1 MKVRYNGGTDSYY
14 GGSQNTSNLVKGQV
28 YNVIRMIVLR
38 SETRLILEGV
48 DGEFNSVWFDEVPSD
63 DKTYM
68 AYSDEVPEV
77 GKPMNCIR
85 LDLSND
91 SDGFVECITSPVQKV
106 SKVYDKDDH
115 PLYRVTTLN
124 SVYMLTI
131 YRGQSTVVNTI

>member
-14 GGSQNTSNLVKGQV
+14 GGTKNTSNLVKGQV

-85 LDLSND
+85 LDMSND

-106 SKVYDKDDH
+106 SKVYNDGYQV
-115 PLYRVTTLN
+115 YRVTTLN

-131 YRGQSTVVNTI
+131 VDSSLL

>member
-14 GGSQNTSNLVKGQV
+14 GGTQNTSNLVKGQV

-63 DKTYM
+63 DKTNM

-77 GKPMNCIR
+77 GKPMNCTR

-131 YRGQSTVVNTI
+131 YRG

>member
-14 GGSQNTSNLVKGQV
+14 GGTQNTSNLVKGQV

-38 SETRLILEGV
+38 SETHLILEGV

-115 PLYRVTTLN
+115 PLYRVTTRN

-131 YRGQSTVVNTI
+131 YRG

>member
-14 GGSQNTSNLVKGQV
+14 GGTQNTSNLVKGQV

-48 DGEFNSVWFDEVPSD
+48 VGEFNSVWFDEVPSD

-85 LDLSND
+85 LDLS
-91 SDGFVECITSPVQKV
+91 
-106 SKVYDKDDH
+106 DH
-115 PLYRVTTLN
+115 PLYRVTTRN

-131 YRGQSTVVNTI
+131 YRG

>member
-14 GGSQNTSNLVKGQV
+14 GGTQNTSNLVKGQV

>member
-14 GGSQNTSNLVKGQV
+14 GGTQNTSNLVKGQV

-48 DGEFNSVWFDEVPSD
+48 DGEFNSVWFDEIPSD

-68 AYSDEVPEV
+68 AYSDEVPKV

-131 YRGQSTVVNTI
+131 YRG

>member
-14 GGSQNTSNLVKGQV
+14 GGTQNTSNLVKGQV

-68 AYSDEVPEV
+68 AYFDEVPEV

-85 LDLSND
+85 LDMSND

-115 PLYRVTTLN
+115 PLYRVTTRN

-131 YRGQSTVVNTI
+131 YRG

>member
-1 MKVRYNGGTDSYY
+1 MMKVRYNGGTDSYY
-14 GGSQNTSNLVKGQV
+14 GGTQNTSNLVKGQV

-48 DGEFNSVWFDEVPSD
+48 VGEFNSVWFDEVPSD

-106 SKVYDKDDH
+106 STVYDKDDH
-115 PLYRVTTLN
+115 PLYRVTTRN

-131 YRGQSTVVNTI
+131 YRG

>member
-14 GGSQNTSNLVKGQV
+14 GGTQNTSNLVKGQV

-48 DGEFNSVWFDEVPSD
+48 VGEFNSVWFDEVPSD

-77 GKPMNCIR
+77 SKPMNCIR

-115 PLYRVTTLN
+115 PLYRVTTRN

-131 YRGQSTVVNTI
+131 YRG

>member
-14 GGSQNTSNLVKGQV
+14 GGTQNTSNLVKGQV

-85 LDLSND
+85 LDLSNN

-106 SKVYDKDDH
+106 YKVYDKDDH

-131 YRGQSTVVNTI
+131 YRG

>member
-14 GGSQNTSNLVKGQV
+14 GGTQNTSNLVKGQV

-68 AYSDEVPEV
+68 AYFDEVPEV

-85 LDLSND
+85 LDMSND

-106 SKVYDKDDH
+106 SKVYNDGYQV
-115 PLYRVTTLN
+115 YRVTTLN

-131 YRGQSTVVNTI
+131 VDSSLL

>member
-14 GGSQNTSNLVKGQV
+14 GGTQNTSNLVKGQV

-115 PLYRVTTLN
+115 PLYRVTTRN